1 MRPNIDRLIM
11 AGKEGLCRQTA
22 SVVVNPVAAFDEFIV
37 LNEVWCLL
45 LLTDKMSLH
54 FVDSLEDDFFSLIC

>member
-11 AGKEGLCRQTA
+11 AGKEGLGRQTA
-22 SVVVNPVAAFDEFIV
+22 SVMVNSVAAFDEFIV
-37 LNEVWCLL
+37 LDEVWCLL

-54 FVDSLEDDFFSLIC
+54 FVDSLEDNFFSLIC